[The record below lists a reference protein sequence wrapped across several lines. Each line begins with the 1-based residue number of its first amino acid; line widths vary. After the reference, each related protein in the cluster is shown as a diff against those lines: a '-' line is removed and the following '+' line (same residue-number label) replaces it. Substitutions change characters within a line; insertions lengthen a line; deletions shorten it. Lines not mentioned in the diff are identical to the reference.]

1 MNVKMN
7 AMIYAILA
15 NGMFQKFCKALI
27 ILVIGVLAIRIIG
40 KVLTKALEKSRLEKA
55 AHVLILDRKSV
66 V

>member
-27 ILVIGVLAIRIIG
+27 ILVIGVYPAGPHRGLHPG
-40 KVLTKALEKSRLEKA
+40 
-55 AHVLILDRKSV
+55 H
-66 V
+66 